1 MRYQATK
8 FSPALISAVAATAS
22 GAVVAQSGTIEEV
35 VVTATKRAESMQD
48 IPVSVNAIT
57 GSEMQDQGIDSFDE
71 YVQFL
76 SNVAFSGRGPGR
88 SEVFMRGAAS
98 EQSALTV
105 SAVQSTSPTV
115 ALYLDEQPV
124 SFAARNLDVYAT
136 DLARVEVLPG
146 PQGTLYGASSQ
157 TGTLRLITNKP
168 DHDAMDV
175 GVDASFSSTKGGE
188 PSAAVRAFLNMPL
201 SEKLAFRITA
211 YSDRAGGWI
220 DNEEGYFTTNIEVVN
235 RNQISSSAAICT
247 GKSDVDNANCSG
259 RAEIVSANNSEIA
272 EKDFNDSSYLGA
284 RIGASYFI
292 NDDWELLVQ
301 HTQQTIN
308 SDGVFEY
315 DPILDEESVNRFTA
329 SENEDEFGLTTW
341 TLSGRLLELDVI
353 YTGGYL
359 DREVFYIQDYTGY
372 TIGGGYQA
380 YYICTGG
387 YSHADKCFDP
397 TKGYTENTTN
407 ERVTHEFRFNTDP
420 DRRWRVTA
428 GMFLDDQET
437 ISNGEFW
444 YPGAVDAGFNVSSA
458 PGSDSPP
465 IPDWWAGDGAG
476 VPPTPNNIIS
486 SVEGVDNPYGRGP
499 STIFV
504 NNFKRQEDQ
513 FALFGEFSFDITD
526 QLSASIG
533 ARDYDIDFEF
543 TGSTGS
549 SFYCKGSPV
558 PCDGQAFDNRVSQ
571 RFEALGT
578 FAGSGNQAD
587 LQTFFSD
594 GDSQLIAN
602 GASNGSFYLSGLDS
616 DGVINQE
623 DTIFRATVDYDIHDD
638 LMVFAAW
645 SEGFRP
651 QTANRNAGKPSGNQS
666 GPYLGYLVPAIVQ
679 TDELENFEIG
689 MKGTFLDRTLRLNA
703 TAYWSEITNLQV
715 SRFDPANVAFLV
727 FIENAGD
734 AETSGVDVD
743 FTWLVTPNFSL
754 NGGFSYV
761 DNELTRVNPQL
772 EEVVVPTGSRL
783 PWAPEYSFNL
793 RATYDFHD
801 INIMNLK
808 ADAYVRGG
816 LSYTGESP
824 AEFSG
829 DAYLAEDV
837 TRLVFG
843 RNTGLEIQEEGGFF
857 GAALSGDD
865 LAIVT
870 DSSFIGTDANG
881 DMRWKAARYMQ
892 EAYTLVNFAVG
903 LKTETWGAEFFIDN
917 LFDENAQLNVN
928 VIDYTPSV
936 TTNRPRTI
944 GLRFT
949 YDME

>member
-1 MRYQATK
+1 MRYRARKIPQAV
-8 FSPALISAVAATAS
+8 ISAVAVGATGSAVAES
-22 GAVVAQSGTIEEV
+22 GNAPTGIEEI

-57 GSEMQDQGIDSFDE
+57 GSEMQELGIDNFDE
-71 YVQFL
+71 YVQYL
-76 SNVAFSGRGPGR
+76 SNVVFSGRGPGR

-105 SAVQSTSPTV
+105 SSIQGTSPTV
-115 ALYLDEQPV
+115 ALYQDEQPV
-124 SFAARNLDVYAT
+124 SFAARNLDIYAT
-136 DLARVEVLPG
+136 DLERVEVLPG

-168 DHDAMDV
+168 QHDALDV
-175 GVDASFSSTKGGE
+175 GVDATFSTTSGGE
-188 PSAAVRAFLNMPL
+188 PSAAVSAFLNLPL
-201 SEKLAFRITA
+201 SEKLAFRIAA
-211 YSDRAGGWI
+211 YSDRSGGWI
-220 DNEEGYFTTNIEVVN
+220 DNREGYFTTNIEVVN
-235 RNQISSSAAICT
+235 RNQISSSAAVCT
-247 GKSDVDNANCSG
+247 GKPGVDDARCAK
-259 RAEIVSANNSEIA
+259 RAEIVSANNSELA

-284 RIGASYFI
+284 RMGASYVI
-292 NDDWELLVQ
+292 NDSWDLLIQ

-308 SDGVFEY
+308 SEGVFEY
-315 DPILDEESVNRFTA
+315 DPILDEESVNRFTP

-341 TLSGRLLELDVI
+341 TLNGRLLELDVL

-359 DREVFYIQDYTGY
+359 DREVFYVQDYTGY
-372 TIGGGYQA
+372 TVGGGYQV

-397 TKGYTENTTN
+397 TKGFTENTTS
-407 ERVTHEFRFNTDP
+407 ERFTHEFRVNTDP

-428 GMFLDDQET
+428 GMFLDAQET

-444 YPGAVDAGFNVSSA
+444 YPGAVDAGFNNAAA
-458 PGSDSPP
+458 PGTITNPVNSPP
-465 IPDWWAGDGAG
+465 
-476 VPPTPNNIIS
+476 TSSNIVS
-486 SVEGVDNPYGRGP
+486 TVEGVDNPYGRGP
-499 STIFV
+499 STVFV
-504 NNFKRQEDQ
+504 NDFTREEDQ
-513 FALFGEFSFDITD
+513 IAFFGEFSFDITD
-526 QLSASIG
+526 QLSASLG
-533 ARDYDIDFEF
+533 ARNYDIDFEF

-549 SFYCKGSPV
+549 SFGCKGKAT
-558 PCDGQAFDNRVSQ
+558 PCDGQSFDNRVSQ
-571 RFEALGT
+571 RLEALGT

-587 LQTFFSD
+587 LEKFSD
-594 GDSQLIAN
+594 FSESTSQLIAD
-602 GASNGSFYLSGLDS
+602 GAANGSFFLGGLDS

-623 DTIFRATVDYDIHDD
+623 DTIFRATVDWDLNDD
-638 LMVFAAW
+638 VMVFAAL

-666 GPYLGYLVPAIVQ
+666 GPYQGYLVPAIVQ
-679 TDELENFEIG
+679 TDELENFEVG
-689 MKGTFLDRTLRLNA
+689 LKSTFLDRTLRVNA

-743 FTWLVTPNFSL
+743 FTWLVTPRFSL

-772 EEVVVPTGSRL
+772 DEVVVPTGSRL

-793 RATYDFHD
+793 RARYDIPD
-801 INIMNLK
+801 INLMNIR

-870 DSSFIGTDANG
+870 DPSFVGRDANG
-881 DMRWKAARYMQ
+881 DMRWKAARYVQ

-903 LKTETWGAEFFIDN
+903 LKTETWGAELFIDN
-917 LFDENAQLNVN
+917 VFDENAQLNVN

>member
-1 MRYQATK
+1 MRYQAKK
-8 FSPALISAVAATAS
+8 FSPALISAVAVSAS
-22 GAVVAQSGTIEEV
+22 GGAVAQSGTIEEV

-57 GSEMQDQGIDSFDE
+57 GSEMQDQGIDSFDD

-76 SNVAFSGRGPGR
+76 SNVVFSGRGPGR

-124 SFAARNLDVYAT
+124 SFAARNLDIYAT
-136 DLARVEVLPG
+136 DLERVEVLPG

-168 DHDAMDV
+168 DHDALDV

-201 SEKLAFRITA
+201 SEKLAFRMAA

-220 DNEEGYFTTNIEVVN
+220 DNQEGYFTTNIEVVN

-247 GKSDVDNANCSG
+247 GKADVDNANCSG

-315 DPILDEESVNRFTA
+315 DPTLDEESVNRFTA

-428 GMFLDDQET
+428 GMFLDDQQT

-444 YPGAVDAGFNVSSA
+444 YPGAVDAGFNASSA
-458 PGSDSPP
+458 PGTITNPPNSPP
-465 IPDWWAGDGAG
+465 SGS
-476 VPPTPNNIIS
+476 NIVS
-486 SVEGVDNPYGRGP
+486 TVEGVDNPLGRGP

-504 NNFKRQEDQ
+504 NNFTRDEDQ
-513 FALFGEFSFDITD
+513 VAFFGEFSFDITD

-533 ARDYDIDFEF
+533 ARNYDIDFEF

-549 SFYCKGSPV
+549 SFGCKGAAT
-558 PCDGQAFDNRVSQ
+558 PCDGQSFDNRVSQ
-571 RFEALGT
+571 RLEALGT

-587 LQTFFSD
+587 LQTFFSE
-594 GDSQLIAN
+594 GNTQLIAN
-602 GASNGSFYLSGLDS
+602 GSANGSFYLGGLDS

-623 DTIFRATVDYDIHDD
+623 DTIFRATVDYDINDD

-651 QTANRNAGKPSGNQS
+651 QTANRNAGTPSGNQS

-679 TDELENFEIG
+679 TDELENFEVG

-734 AETSGVDVD
+734 AETSGLDVD

-772 EEVVVPTGSRL
+772 DEVVVPTGSRL

-801 INIMNLK
+801 ITIMNLK
-808 ADAYVRGG
+808 ADAYIRGG
-816 LSYTGESP
+816 LSFTGESP

-837 TRLVFG
+837 TRLVLG
-843 RNTGLEIQEEGGFF
+843 KNTGLEIQEEGGFF

-870 DSSFIGTDANG
+870 DRSFVGMDANG

-903 LKTETWGAEFFIDN
+903 LKTETWGAELFIDN